1 MSYFS
6 KKPRISVIIPS
17 YNHEMFVGEALKSV
31 LNQEIETIEIIVVDD
46 GSSDGTV
53 NAIKDIKDD
62 RIHLI
67 ELKEN
72 RSQHP
77 RNLALEIARGEFIA
91 FQNSD
96 DAWKKGKLKKQLEIM
111 EKDSRISVCFSGV
124 KIIDEAGKEMKDS
137 WMNNVFTCENR
148 KSTLWLRKFF
158 DSGNCLCISSAL
170 VRNDMLRS
178 IGNFRSNLINLS
190 DFDLWV
196 RLASLGEF
204 YIIQEELTCMR
215 IIGKNNL
222 SIPSPKNSRRAS
234 NELIEILDRYIETPV
249 YEKLPEIFIDII
261 PSHSQSEIAILG
273 NLAIYAWGLS
283 PAHIYFGNKIIG
295 SIMNDK
301 IKREELVSIF
311 GVNIIK
317 KYIEN
322 RGSLDII
329 KFSD

>member
-1 MSYFS
+1 MSDFS
-6 KKPRISVIIPS
+6 KKPKISVIIPS
-17 YNHEMFVGEALKSV
+17 YNHEIFVGEALRSV
-31 LNQEIETIEIIVVDD
+31 LNQEIENMEIIVVDD
-46 GSSDGTV
+46 GSNDGTANV
-53 NAIKDIKDD
+53 IKNIKDD
-62 RIHLI
+62 RINFI

-96 DAWKKGKLKKQLEIM
+96 DVWERGKLKKQLEIM
-111 EKDSRISVCFSGV
+111 EKDSGISVCFSGV
-124 KIIDEAGKEMKDS
+124 KIIDEVGKEMKYS

-148 KSTLWLRKFF
+148 KSSLWLRKFF

-178 IGNFRSNLINLS
+178 IGNFRPNLINLS

-204 YIIQEELTCMR
+204 HIIQEELTCMR
-215 IIGKNNL
+215 IVGKNNL
-222 SIPSPKNSRRAS
+222 SSPSQKNNRRAS
-234 NELIEILDRYIETPV
+234 NELIEILDRYLERPT
-249 YEKLPEIFIDII
+249 YKKLYEIFSDII
-261 PSHSQSEIAILG
+261 PPHSQSEISILG
-273 NLAIYAWGLS
+273 NLAIYAWRLS
-283 PAHIYFGNKIIG
+283 PVHIYFGNKIIG
-295 SIMNDK
+295 NIMNDK
-301 IKREELVSIF
+301 IKREELVRIF

-317 KYIEN
+317 KYIEK
-322 RGSLDII
+322 RALLDIV